1 MAAVAAP
8 STGRRLFQGD
18 ARQAADAGDGHD
30 RYVLRGWHQNQYLF
44 AAAAGALRTNDMT
57 ATECS
62 PTFRLSLFFSFFSR
76 ERSIQFV
83 CAGRVGSG
91 ELLEADVIVTATG
104 LNLEVGGKAKFTVDG
119 KPLVF
124 HE

>member
-1 MAAVAAP
+1 MFPNISFVIV
-8 STGRRLFQGD
+8 LFI
-18 ARQAADAGDGHD
+18 
-30 RYVLRGWHQNQYLF
+30 
-44 AAAAGALRTNDMT
+44 
-57 ATECS
+57 
-62 PTFRLSLFFSFFSR
+62 FSR

>member
-1 MAAVAAP
+1 MFPNISFVIVLFIFFEREID
-8 STGRRLFQGD
+8 SIRLC
-18 ARQAADAGDGHD
+18 R
-30 RYVLRGWHQNQYLF
+30 
-44 AAAAGALRTNDMT
+44 
-57 ATECS
+57 
-62 PTFRLSLFFSFFSR
+62 
-76 ERSIQFV
+76 
-83 CAGRVGSG
+83 RVGSG